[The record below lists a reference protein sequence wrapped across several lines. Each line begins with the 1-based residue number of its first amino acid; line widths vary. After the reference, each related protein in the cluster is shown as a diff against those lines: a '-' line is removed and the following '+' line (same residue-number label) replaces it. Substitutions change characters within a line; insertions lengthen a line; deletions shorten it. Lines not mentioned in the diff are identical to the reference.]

1 MLIADIL
8 PLITAF
14 IVVFSFYIFSVK
26 ITWVLLENILSLL
39 QSFFLQNNTKYSN
52 TTSIIQQMIITQTL
66 LTKLIAFKIIQNYNL
81 IHKQIKIAKNIII
94 DNLINQV

>member
-1 MLIADIL
+1 
-8 PLITAF
+8 
-14 IVVFSFYIFSVK
+14 
-26 ITWVLLENILSLL
+26 
-39 QSFFLQNNTKYSN
+39 
-52 TTSIIQQMIITQTL
+52 MIITQTL